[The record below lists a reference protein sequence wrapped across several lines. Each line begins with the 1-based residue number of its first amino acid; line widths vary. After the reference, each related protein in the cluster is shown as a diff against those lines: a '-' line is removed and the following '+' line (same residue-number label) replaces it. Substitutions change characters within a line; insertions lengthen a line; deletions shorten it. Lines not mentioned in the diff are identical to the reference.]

1 MAALTAAYPGLAIAT
16 VLALLVAA
24 SSARADG
31 PDLELGEYL
40 AAECTTC
47 HREDA
52 INRGIPAIYGIPKV
66 VFVQAMEQYRD
77 GSRTNKV
84 MRNVARSL
92 TDEDIAALAAYLEHA
107 SPYK

>member
-1 MAALTAAYPGLAIAT
+1 MAAVTRACLGVGVAAALTM
-16 VLALLVAA
+16 LVGPTG
-24 SSARADG
+24 ARATG

-52 INRGIPAIYGIPKV
+52 INRGIPAIYGIPQV

-92 TDEDIAALAAYLEHA
+92 SDEDIAALAAYLEQA